1 MQKTL
6 KLPFQNKLRNK
17 FLLWESLMDTSIY
30 FAIAGMKA
38 RGLSMR
44 EIKKKL
50 FERWQK
56 ASREHHQANLEIAR
70 RIYGK
75 RIKAQ

>member
-1 MQKTL
+1 
-6 KLPFQNKLRNK
+6 
-17 FLLWESLMDTSIY
+17 MDTSIY